1 MNDKL
6 VEQQA
11 PTQTPAEYIQ
21 VSPEALEIANC
32 YLQLQDARAVAQEL
46 DILPDVVTATLRRRE
61 VKQYIDHVFMDVGFN
76 NRFKMRKAMDAL
88 LQQKFQDL
96 EESQTGSSKD
106 IADLLA
112 LSHKMRMEELDRELA
127 LEKLRK
133 GDGPKTQTNIQIND
147 ATGGANYN
155 TLLNK
160 LLELDD

>member
-1 MNDKL
+1 MANEL
-6 VEQQA
+6 TEQP

-32 YLQLQDARAVAQEL
+32 YLQLQDVRAVASEL
-46 DILPDVVTATLRRRE
+46 DLPVDLCTQTLRRRE